1 MMNRVIGHL
10 AVLVVLGLSVLRGAQ
25 ASDIDCKSAPGTG
38 SVRCEDPQG
47 NGMRC
52 ALATDG
58 RPRNK
63 HLVCDN
69 AELSM
74 RYERIYAEQQRLL
87 HSGVT
92 NDADVRAWRSKRDA
106 CGSVRCLDSLFHEWW
121 RWRDAARMKPARPAV
136 APSKTIAPSTT
147 VMPNTTVVPSTTV
160 MPSTTV
166 AAPVPPEQEPAPP
179 AQDMATPTP
188 LAAAPE
194 SAQPSEPTA
203 PAAADVQAPPNPI
216 GTGQVPPEPASGAG
230 VSPGLSSGLR
240 TGLLTGFAAF
250 GIGAAWLWKRKR
262 DRRASP
268 KHERRR
274 AISAGMAILYG
285 LLIVN
290 VLLLAFTLRSS

>member
-1 MMNRVIGHL
+1 MNRVIGHL
-10 AVLVVLGLSVLRGAQ
+10 AVLVVLGLSALHGAQ
-25 ASDIDCKSAPGTG
+25 ASDIDCKSASGAG

-52 ALATDG
+52 ALETDG

-69 AELSM
+69 AELST
-74 RYERIYAEQQRLL
+74 RYERIYAEQQKLL

-106 CGSVRCLDSLFHEWW
+106 CSSVRCLDSLFHEWW

-136 APSKTIAPSTT
+136 L
-147 VMPNTTVVPSTTV
+147 
-160 MPSTTV
+160 PSTTV
-166 AAPVPPEQEPAPP
+166 AAPVSPKQEPTPAAQEPATP
-179 AQDMATPTP
+179 AQ
-188 LAAAPE
+188 LAAVPE
-194 SAQPSEPTA
+194 SAKPSEPPSPT
-203 PAAADVQAPPNPI
+203 AADVQAPPTLP
-216 GTGQVPPEPASGAG
+216 GTGQAPPEPASGA
-230 VSPGLSSGLR
+230 VVLPGLLAGL
-240 TGLLTGFAAF
+240 AVV
-250 GIGAAWLWKRKR
+250 GIGAAWLWKRRR

>member
-1 MMNRVIGHL
+1 MNRVIGHL
-10 AVLVVLGLSVLRGAQ
+10 AVLVVLGLSALHGAQ
-25 ASDIDCKSAPGTG
+25 ASDIDCKSASGAG

-52 ALATDG
+52 ALETDG

-69 AELSM
+69 AELST
-74 RYERIYAEQQRLL
+74 RYERIYAEQQKLL

-92 NDADVRAWRSKRDA
+92 NDADVRAWRSRRDA

-136 APSKTIAPSTT
+136 APGTT
-147 VMPNTTVVPSTTV
+147 VA
-160 MPSTTV
+160 PSTTV
-166 AAPVPPEQEPAPP
+166 AAPVPPKQEPTPP
-179 AQDMATPTP
+179 ARDQATPAQ
-188 LAAAPE
+188 LAATVPE
-194 SAQPSEPTA
+194 SAKPSEPA
-203 PAAADVQAPPNPI
+203 SPAAAGVQAPPTSP
-216 GTGQVPPEPASGAG
+216 GTGQVPSEPASAN
-230 VSPGLSSGLR
+230 VVLSGLLA
-240 TGLLTGFAAF
+240 GLAAV

-262 DRRASP
+262 ERRASL

-274 AISAGMAILYG
+274 VISAGMAILYG

>member
-1 MMNRVIGHL
+1 MNRVIGHL
-10 AVLVVLGLSVLRGAQ
+10 AVLVVLGLSALHGAQ
-25 ASDIDCKSAPGTG
+25 ASDIDCKSASSAG
-38 SVRCEDPQG
+38 SIRCEDPNG

-69 AELSM
+69 AELST
-74 RYERIYAEQQRLL
+74 RYERIYAEQQKLL
-87 HSGVT
+87 HSGIT

-121 RWRDAARMKPARPAV
+121 RWRDAARMRPARPAV
-136 APSKTIAPSTT
+136 A
-147 VMPNTTVVPSTTV
+147 PSTTV

-166 AAPVPPEQEPAPP
+166 AAPVPPKREPAPP
-179 AQDMATPTP
+179 AQDSAPSAQ
-188 LAAAPE
+188 LAAVPE
-194 SAQPSEPTA
+194 SAKPSEPTSPA
-203 PAAADVQAPPNPI
+203 PAGVQAPPTLP
-216 GTGQVPPEPASGAG
+216 GTGQVPPEPASGA
-230 VSPGLSSGLR
+230 VVLPGSLPVWLPVWLSVWLSGL
-240 TGLLTGFAAF
+240 LAGFAAV

-268 KHERRR
+268 KRERRR
-274 AISAGMAILYG
+274 AISAGMAILYA

>member
-1 MMNRVIGHL
+1 MNRVIGHL
-10 AVLVVLGLSVLRGAQ
+10 AVLVVLGLFVFHGAQ
-25 ASDIDCKSAPGTG
+25 ASDIDCKSASGAG

-52 ALATDG
+52 ALETDG
-58 RPRNK
+58 RPRNR

-69 AELSM
+69 AELST

-136 APSKTIAPSTT
+136 APS
-147 VMPNTTVVPSTTV
+147 
-160 MPSTTV
+160 TTV
-166 AAPVPPEQEPAPP
+166 AAPVPPKQEPAPP
-179 AQDMATPTP
+179 AQ
-188 LAAAPE
+188 LAAGPE
-194 SAQPSEPTA
+194 SAKPSEPTL
-203 PAAADVQAPPNPI
+203 PAAADVQAPPTLP
-216 GTGQVPPEPASGAG
+216 GTGQAPPEPASGA
-230 VSPGLSSGLR
+230 VVLSGSLSVWLSGLLA
-240 TGLLTGFAAF
+240 GLAAV

-262 DRRASP
+262 DRRASSP
-268 KHERRR
+268 RHERRR

>member
-1 MMNRVIGHL
+1 MNRVIGHL
-10 AVLVVLGLSVLRGAQ
+10 AVLVVLGLSVLHGAQ
-25 ASDIDCKSAPGTG
+25 ASDIDCKSAFGAG
-38 SVRCEDPQG
+38 SVRCEDPNG

-52 ALATDG
+52 GLATDG
-58 RPRNK
+58 RSRNK

-69 AELSM
+69 AELST

-121 RWRDAARMKPARPAV
+121 RWRDVARMKPARPAV
-136 APSKTIAPSTT
+136 APSKPVVPS
-147 VMPNTTVVPSTTV
+147 TTVVPSTA
-160 MPSTTV
+160 V
-166 AAPVPPEQEPAPP
+166 AASVPPKQEPAPP
-179 AQDMATPTP
+179 AQDPATPTQ
-188 LAAAPE
+188 LAAVPE
-194 SAQPSEPTA
+194 SAQSSEPTS
-203 PAAADVQAPPNPI
+203 PAVADVQAPPASI
-216 GTGQVPPEPASGAG
+216 ETGQVPPEPASRAM
-230 VSPGLSSGLR
+230 VSPGLSPGLLSGL
-240 TGLLTGFAAF
+240 LMGFAAF
-250 GIGAAWLWKRKR
+250 SIGVAWLWKRKR